1 MFSWQCKGGGSV
13 NSDEDKVFFYQGG
26 DAIGG
31 ENRLKSIKQKIA
43 ELSNLKNV
51 SFLLGAGTSS
61 GAIPSMKAMQEE
73 IAKSIAEDPDT
84 GIKELYD
91 SIESDSLET
100 KLTILYARNNYLQ
113 GITKESKTEKEIPT
127 TESKTE
133 KEITTTKQLI
143 KSIEDSMYSK
153 INICFSSEE
162 AKTSLE
168 LYKRLYQKTA
178 LRNKDLSR
186 INIFTTNND
195 LFNEKALDTL
205 NINYNNGF
213 GGGLERVFN
222 PARFHFTFSKKI
234 DANLEKFEPL
244 ENMVYLY
251 KLHGSISWVEQEG
264 NSLFN
269 VHEVPVKGG
278 GGKGDE
284 SHVLIY
290 PTPFKQAQSLGTPYA
305 DLIREFQTKLSQPNS
320 VIFII
325 GYSFSDVHLNN
336 IIYQSLA
343 SNSSIS
349 VVIFGE
355 YSTCPLTKVKDSRI
369 YRIYGEHG
377 EHGEHRKI
385 HHFKYIVEK
394 LLPNVDENIDTTLL
408 DAFARHFN
416 ELKGDSAS

>member
-1 MFSWQCKGGGSV
+1 MS
-13 NSDEDKVFFYQGG
+13 SDEDKIYFFQGS

-31 ENRLKSIKQKIA
+31 EDCLKSIKQKIA
-43 ELSNLKNV
+43 ELSNIKNV
-51 SFLLGAGTSS
+51 SFLLGAGASS
-61 GAIPSMKAMQEE
+61 GAIPSMEDMQLE
-73 IAKSIAEDPDT
+73 IAESINDDFDEA
-84 GIKELYD
+84 IKNLYANIKGD
-91 SIESDSLET
+91 GLEK
-100 KLTILYARNNYLQ
+100 KLTTLHARKSYLQ
-113 GITKESKTEKEIPT
+113 GITNPDTTEK
-127 TESKTE
+127 SNTE
-133 KEITTTKQLI
+133 KLI
-143 KSIEDSMYSK
+143 KFIEDSMYSK
-153 INICFSSEE
+153 INIDLSVAG
-162 AKTSLE
+162 AKETLG
-168 LYKRLYQKTA
+168 LYKQLYQKTA

-222 PARFHFTFSKKI
+222 PARFNFTFSKKI

-251 KLHGSISWVEQEG
+251 KLHGSISWVEEEG

-269 VHEVPVKGG
+269 IHEVSVTGG
-278 GGKGDE
+278 KDKGDE

-290 PTPFKQAQSLGTPYA
+290 PTPLKQEQSLGTPYA

-325 GYSFSDVHLNN
+325 GYSFSDEHLNN

-355 YSTCPLTKVKDSRI
+355 YSDCPLAKVEDSRI
-369 YRIYGEHG
+369 YQIYGTDNEDK
-377 EHGEHRKI
+377 EI
-385 HHFKYIVEK
+385 HYFEYIVEE
-394 LLPNVDENIDTTLL
+394 LLPNVDKNIDTTLL
-408 DAFARHFN
+408 DSFVSSINA
-416 ELKGDSAS
+416 LKSGSAS

>member
-1 MFSWQCKGGGSV
+1 MS
-13 NSDEDKVFFYQGG
+13 SDEDKIYFFQGS

-31 ENRLKSIKQKIA
+31 EDCLKSIKQKIA
-43 ELSNLKNV
+43 ELSNIKNV
-51 SFLLGAGTSS
+51 SFLLGAGASS
-61 GAIPSMKAMQEE
+61 GAIPSMEDMQLE
-73 IAKSIAEDPDT
+73 IAESINDDFDEA
-84 GIKELYD
+84 IKNLYANIKGD
-91 SIESDSLET
+91 GLEK
-100 KLTILYARNNYLQ
+100 KLTILHARKNYLQ
-113 GITKESKTEKEIPT
+113 GITNPDTTEK
-127 TESKTE
+127 SNTE
-133 KEITTTKQLI
+133 KLI
-143 KSIEDSMYSK
+143 KFIEDSMYSK
-153 INICFSSEE
+153 INIDLSVAG
-162 AKTSLE
+162 AKETLG
-168 LYKRLYQKTA
+168 LYKQLYQKTA

-222 PARFHFTFSKKI
+222 PARFNFTFSKKI

-251 KLHGSISWVEQEG
+251 KLHGSISWVEEEG

-269 VHEVPVKGG
+269 IHEVSVTGG
-278 GGKGDE
+278 KDKGDE

-290 PTPFKQAQSLGTPYA
+290 PTPLKQEQSLGTPYA

-325 GYSFSDVHLNN
+325 GYSFSDEHLNN

-355 YSTCPLTKVKDSRI
+355 YSDCPLAKVEDSRI
-369 YRIYGEHG
+369 YQIYGTDNEDK
-377 EHGEHRKI
+377 EI
-385 HHFKYIVEK
+385 HYFEYIVEE
-394 LLPNVDENIDTTLL
+394 LLPNVDKNIDTTLL
-408 DAFARHFN
+408 DSFVSSINA
-416 ELKGDSAS
+416 LKSGSAS

>member
-1 MFSWQCKGGGSV
+1 M
-13 NSDEDKVFFYQGG
+13 NSDEEKMFFYQGR

-31 ENRLKSIKQKIA
+31 DDCLKNIKQKIA
-43 ELSNLKNV
+43 ELSNIKNV
-51 SFLLGAGTSS
+51 SFLLGAGASS
-61 GAIPSMKAMQEE
+61 GAIPNMKTMQKE
-73 IAKSIAEDPDT
+73 IAQSIDKDSNDK
-84 GIKELYD
+84 IKALYE
-91 SIESDSLET
+91 SIDGDNLEK
-100 KLTILYARNNYLQ
+100 KLTILHARKNYLE
-113 GITKESKTEKEIPT
+113 GITNANAIKTLKTET
-127 TESKTE
+127 
-133 KEITTTKQLI
+133 LI
-143 KSIEDSMYSK
+143 KHIEDSMYSQ
-153 INICFSSEE
+153 INIDLSSEH
-162 AKTSLE
+162 AKKSLD
-168 LYKRLYQKTA
+168 LYKRFYQKTV

-222 PARFHFTFSKKI
+222 PARFNFTFSKKI

-251 KLHGSISWVEQEG
+251 KLHGSISWIEQEG

-269 VHEVPVKGG
+269 IHEVPVTGG
-278 GGKGDE
+278 KRKGDE

-290 PTPFKQAQSLGTPYA
+290 PTPLKQAQSLSTPYA

-325 GYSFSDVHLNN
+325 GYSFSDEHLNN

-355 YSTCPLTKVKDSRI
+355 YNDCPLAKIDDSRI
-369 YRIYGEHG
+369 YRVYGTDG
-377 EHGEHRKI
+377 EDKKI
-385 HHFKYIVEK
+385 HYFEYIVEN
-394 LLPNVDENIDTTLL
+394 LLSNVDENIDTTLL
-408 DAFARHFN
+408 DSFVSSINA
-416 ELKGDSAS
+416 LKNGDTS

>member
-1 MFSWQCKGGGSV
+1 MLS
-13 NSDEDKVFFYQGG
+13 SDEDKIFFYQGS

-31 ENRLKSIKQKIA
+31 EDCLKSIKQKIA
-43 ELSNLKNV
+43 ELSNIKNV
-51 SFLLGAGTSS
+51 SFLLGAGASS
-61 GAIPSMKAMQEE
+61 DAIPSMKTMQEE
-73 IAKSIAEDPDT
+73 IAKSIDGE
-84 GIKELYD
+84 IKKLYQ
-91 SIESDSLET
+91 SIDGDNLEK
-100 KLTILYARNNYLQ
+100 KLTILHARKNYLQ
-113 GITKESKTEKEIPT
+113 AITNADTTEIENTEK
-127 TESKTE
+127 
-133 KEITTTKQLI
+133 LI
-143 KSIEDSMYSK
+143 KTIEDSMYSK
-153 INICFSSEE
+153 INISLSSDD
-162 AKTSLE
+162 AKKSLG
-168 LYKRLYQKTA
+168 LYKQLYQKTA

-222 PARFHFTFSKKI
+222 PARFNFTFSKKI

-269 VHEVPVKGG
+269 IHEVSVTGG
-278 GGKGDE
+278 EAKGDE

-290 PTPFKQAQSLGTPYA
+290 PTPLKQSQSLGTPYA
-305 DLIREFQTKLSQPNS
+305 DLIRGFQTKLSQPNS

-325 GYSFSDVHLNN
+325 GYSFSDEHLNN

-355 YSTCPLTKVKDSRI
+355 YSDCPLAKIKDSRI
-369 YRIYGEHG
+369 YRIYGTDTDKENK
-377 EHGEHRKI
+377 KI
-385 HHFKYIVEK
+385 HYFEYIVEE
-394 LLPNVDENIDTTLL
+394 LLPNADENIDTTLL
-408 DAFARHFN
+408 DSFVSSINA
-416 ELKGDSAS
+416 LKSGSAS

>member
-1 MFSWQCKGGGSV
+1 MD
-13 NSDEDKVFFYQGG
+13 SDEDRISFYQGG

-31 ENRLKSIKQKIA
+31 EDGLKSIKQKIA
-43 ELSNLKNV
+43 ELSNIKNI
-51 SFLLGAGTSS
+51 SFLLGAGASS
-61 GAIPSMKAMQEE
+61 DATPSMKAMQEE
-73 IAKSIAEDPDT
+73 ISQGIDKDSDNEIKTLYKSIAGDN
-84 GIKELYD
+84 
-91 SIESDSLET
+91 LEK
-100 KLTILYARNNYLQ
+100 KLTILHAMKNYLQ
-113 GITKESKTEKEIPT
+113 GITNADATETSNTEK
-127 TESKTE
+127 
-133 KEITTTKQLI
+133 LI
-143 KSIEDSMYSK
+143 KNIEDSMYSK
-153 INICFSSEE
+153 INIDLSSDH
-162 AKTSLE
+162 ATKSLD
-168 LYKRLYQKTA
+168 LYKQFYQKTA

-186 INIFTTNND
+186 VNIFTTNND

-222 PARFHFTFSKKI
+222 PARFHYTFSKKI

-269 VHEVPVKGG
+269 IHEVSVTGG
-278 GGKGDE
+278 KTKGDE

-290 PTPFKQAQSLGTPYA
+290 PTPLKQAQSLGTPYA
-305 DLIREFQTKLSQPNS
+305 DLIREFQTKLAQPNS

-325 GYSFSDVHLNN
+325 GYSFSDEHLNN

-355 YSTCPLTKVKDSRI
+355 YSDCPLAKIKDSRI
-369 YRIYGEHG
+369 YRIYGTNKENK
-377 EHGEHRKI
+377 KI
-385 HHFKYIVEK
+385 HYFEYIVEE

-408 DAFARHFN
+408 DAFVSSINA
-416 ELKGDSAS
+416 LKSGSTS